1 MCWWPCRS
9 KTRWVFAALSLC
21 GYHQLVYKFCVLH
34 CRYGILLVKLLICA
48 ACCLCFCSQVLR
60 MSPEEVFA
68 ARQRVLD
75 LAEHLNR
82 RTLQVLQTFMPMES
96 DAPQAQAKKQ

>member
-1 MCWWPCRS
+1 MLLRAVMLVLSTIKLCWCA
-9 KTRWVFAALSLC
+9 V
-21 GYHQLVYKFCVLH
+21 
-34 CRYGILLVKLLICA
+34 LLVSQGVVELPDLFYA
-48 ACCLCFCSQVLR
+48 VCCLCCCCQVLR

-75 LAEHLNR
+75 LAEHLNK